1 MFLQEQKYLREQS
14 KRSNLLRQLNQPCDE
29 VSPEHCW
36 CCSNNVRAERCE
48 SSQIRVRCCVH
59 CPIAQVEQYSNQR
72 SAQTLSSP
80 RELPGASISG
90 KHMEVPARLACLGIA
105 GIQEFGG
112 QEFETSLGS
121 MGRAFSLRE
130 SHFTNYC
137 DFRLSCNPKSMQ
149 QNSKNEIQCNPKDI
163 LI

>member
-80 RELPGASISG
+80 RELPGFLHLWKAHGSTCEVGMPGHSWNPGIWGSRIWGQPGFHGKSIFFKG
-90 KHMEVPARLACLGIA
+90 KSFHKLLWLP
-105 GIQEFGG
+105 
-112 QEFETSLGS
+112 S
-121 MGRAFSLRE
+121 
-130 SHFTNYC
+130 
-137 DFRLSCNPKSMQ
+137 
-149 QNSKNEIQCNPKDI
+149 
-163 LI
+163 